1 MSCIR
6 LLHDVDIL
14 YHGVDLRE
22 KFSPGQMKYL
32 ASDEGKSGLSYL
44 LLILSKMKSY
54 SLWITCSYECIFLI
68 DQLRATTLQN
78 IKNIMNILHF
88 IEIILKLFFYL

>member
-32 ASDEGKSGLSYL
+32 ASDEAKSGLSYL

-54 SLWITCSYECIFLI
+54 SL
-68 DQLRATTLQN
+68 
-78 IKNIMNILHF
+78 
-88 IEIILKLFFYL
+88 